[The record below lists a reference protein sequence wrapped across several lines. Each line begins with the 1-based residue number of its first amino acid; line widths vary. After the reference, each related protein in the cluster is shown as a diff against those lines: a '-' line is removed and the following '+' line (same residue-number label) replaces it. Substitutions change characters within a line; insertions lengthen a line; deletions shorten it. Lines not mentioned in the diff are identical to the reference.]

1 MSKQKLKA
9 ISGKLKKASKAHA
22 GQAKQIDSVISAMPM
37 KRGAAAPKKPV
48 RKPFKPLTDEQK
60 RERKMRRV
68 LGVGQAKDIKAM
80 KKQSALKKKTSP
92 ALAKLSA
99 SCKAA
104 AKRKFK
110 VYPSAY
116 ANMWAS
122 KTQKA
127 GKCQM
132 YTQSNNPF
140 KKRMGKFKHSDA
152 PDAKGKFKSLSP
164 SSLASWM
171 IKSRKGNLSRIISSL
186 NQQVVFNRGKNPS
199 YARKMKTTMNI
210 VRKRLGKKKDE

>member
-22 GQAKQIDSVISAMPM
+22 GQAKQIDNMLA
-37 KRGAAAPKKPV
+37 KK
-48 RKPFKPLTDEQK
+48 
-60 RERKMRRV
+60 
-68 LGVGQAKDIKAM
+68 
-80 KKQSALKKKTSP
+80 SP
-92 ALAKLSA
+92 ALKKLSA

-132 YTQSNNPF
+132 YTQGNNPF
-140 KKRMGKFKHSDA
+140 KKKKTSKSITWKDSDA
-152 PDAKGKFKSLSP
+152 PDAKGKFKNLSP
-164 SSLASWM
+164 SGLASWL
-171 IKSRKGNLSRIISSL
+171 IKTRSGKLNRIIGSL
-186 NQQVVFNRGKNPS
+186 NQQYVFNRGKKPS
-199 YARKMKTTMNI
+199 YAAKMKTTMNI
-210 VRKRLGKKKDE
+210 VRKRLKKDV

>member
-1 MSKQKLKA
+1 MQQDVNLFALDQEVGKAKEVQLHVDVGDVKTKTMSKAKLKS

-22 GQAKQIDSVISAMPM
+22 SQSQQLDKVIS
-37 KRGAAAPKKPV
+37 
-48 RKPFKPLTDEQK
+48 T
-60 RERKMRRV
+60 
-68 LGVGQAKDIKAM
+68 M
-80 KKQSALKKKTSP
+80 KKIKQSP
-92 ALAKLSA
+92 ALKKLSA

-116 ANMWAS
+116 ANMWAA
-122 KTQKA
+122 KTQRQ

-132 YTQSNNPF
+132 YSQSNNPF
-140 KKRMGKFKHSDA
+140 KKKMGDFKHSDA
-152 PDAKGKFKSLSP
+152 PDAKGKFKSLSA
-164 SSLASWM
+164 SGLASWM

-199 YARKMKTTMNI
+199 YAAKMKKTMNI
-210 VRKRLGKKKDE
+210 VRKRLSKDKK

>member
-1 MSKQKLKA
+1 MLQDVNLFALDQEVGKAKEVQLHVDVGGVKTKTMSKAKLKS

-22 GQAKQIDSVISAMPM
+22 SQSQQLDKVIS
-37 KRGAAAPKKPV
+37 
-48 RKPFKPLTDEQK
+48 T
-60 RERKMRRV
+60 
-68 LGVGQAKDIKAM
+68 M
-80 KKQSALKKKTSP
+80 KKVKQSP
-92 ALAKLSA
+92 ALKKLSA

-116 ANMWAS
+116 ANMWAA
-122 KTQKA
+122 KTQRQ

-132 YTQSNNPF
+132 YSQGNNPF
-140 KKRMGKFKHSDA
+140 KKKMGDFKHSDA
-152 PDAKGKFKSLSP
+152 PDAKGKFKSLSA
-164 SSLASWM
+164 SGLASWM

-199 YARKMKTTMNI
+199 YAAKMKKTMNI
-210 VRKRLGKKKDE
+210 VRKRLGKDKNR

>member
-1 MSKQKLKA
+1 MN
-9 ISGKLKKASKAHA
+9 KKK
-22 GQAKQIDSVISAMPM
+22 
-37 KRGAAAPKKPV
+37 
-48 RKPFKPLTDEQK
+48 
-60 RERKMRRV
+60 
-68 LGVGQAKDIKAM
+68 
-80 KKQSALKKKTSP
+80 SALKMKTSP

-132 YTQSNNPF
+132 YTQGKNPF
-140 KKRMGKFKHSDA
+140 KKRMGDFKHSDA
-152 PDAKGKFKSLSP
+152 PDAKGKFKTLSP
-164 SSLASWM
+164 SALATFI
-171 IKSRKGNLSRIISSL
+171 IKTRKTLARSIASL
-186 NQQVVFNRGKNPS
+186 NQQIVFNRKKNPS
-199 YARKMKTTMNI
+199 YAAKMRKTQDI
-210 VRKRLGKKKDE
+210 VRKRLGKNKA